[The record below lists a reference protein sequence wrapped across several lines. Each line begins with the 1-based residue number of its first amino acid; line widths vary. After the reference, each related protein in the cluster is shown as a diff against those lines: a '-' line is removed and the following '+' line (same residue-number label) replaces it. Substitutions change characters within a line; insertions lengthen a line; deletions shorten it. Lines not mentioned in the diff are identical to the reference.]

1 MVVVRYERPG
11 YEHYKS
17 VAFED
22 GRAWCVAAAKRA
34 VLEERFFA
42 CDVCRAVRE
51 RDDDLARMLMY
62 TRLTGNDAPDAA
74 VVLS

>member
-1 MVVVRYERPG
+1 MGSPVDPATIQPHLLLGSRL
-11 YEHYKS
+11 
-17 VAFED
+17 VAEQ
-22 GRAWCVAAAKRA
+22 RA

-74 VVLS
+74 AVLS